1 MGNWITSIENW
12 FRGSRNE
19 TLEIDDRG
27 NSWYYVD
34 GTDVYSNVLR
44 NLEFSCNHPILTPAL
59 LFISNLF
66 AQAKFKV
73 INKDT
78 GKEVPNHFIIDLL
91 SYPNAYQRKI
101 DFLEQLQFLKIA
113 QGRIAIYVKRGIG
126 VTQPDSLFLLSE
138 ELIKYP
144 EDFSFK
150 YNFRSQSKSYFDQK
164 IIYDENGMNLS
175 IPLRDILWLHDLP
188 AVTDTKNNLLNASR
202 IDGLRQTLKNT
213 YDSLIAK
220 NIILKSNGKEMLSAK
235 GDGFPFGK
243 EEQDRAK
250 EIWNSRYGLGSGRS
264 RLYLTKAN
272 VDWKSLHIALRD
284 LGLDESTKVDGNII
298 YTALHIPPDV
308 LSIDRKK
315 TTYNNYR
322 ESLSSFIQNDIQ
334 SMLNDFTESISTLI
348 PEKNLILVGTY
359 EHLPTM
365 QFLKKREYEAARTQ
379 AEALLKL
386 RLAGIPDEM
395 ALELVG
401 LPTNTELLSLEEL
414 NEYTSTPTSN
424 QSNESESGQ
433 EREGGN

>member
-12 FRGSRNE
+12 FRGRTNE

-27 NSWYYVD
+27 NSWYYID
-34 GTDVYSNVLR
+34 GTDVYSNVSK
-44 NLEFSCNHPILTPAL
+44 NLDFANNHPILTPAL
-59 LFISNLF
+59 LFISNLL
-66 AQAKFKV
+66 AQAHFKV
-73 INKDT
+73 INKTT
-78 GKEVPNHFIIDLL
+78 GKEVKNHFIIDLL
-91 SYPNAYQRKI
+91 SHPNFYQRKI
-101 DFLEQLQFLKIA
+101 DFLEQMQFLKIA
-113 QGRIAIYVKRGIG
+113 QGRIAIYVKRGVG
-126 VTQPDSLFLLSE
+126 STQPDSLFLLFE

-144 EDFSFK
+144 EDFTYK
-150 YNFRSQSKSYFDQK
+150 LNFRSQSKSYYDQR
-164 IIYDENGMNLS
+164 IIYDENGQNLS
-175 IPLRDILWLHDLP
+175 IPLRDIIWLHDLP
-188 AVTDTKNNLLNASR
+188 AVTNTKNNLLNASR

-334 SMLNDFTESISTLI
+334 SMLNDFTEAMSVLI
-348 PEKNLILVGTY
+348 PEQNLVLVGDY

-365 QFLKKREYEAARTQ
+365 QFLKKREYEATRTQ

-401 LPTNTELLSLEEL
+401 LPTNTTLLSLEEL
-414 NEYTSTPTSN
+414 NEYSSTPTSN
-424 QSNESESGQ
+424 QSNESEAGQ
-433 EREGGN
+433 EREGGD